1 VQHRHHRRPLT
12 LREEAEMLTR
22 YSCLQ
27 RAEYLH
33 EVWCTPSRGPAVA
46 HALQREVAEAL
57 TRLSRKVDI
66 LTLQRISGHI
76 DINQLSAY
84 YRETPADIAKRL

>member
-1 VQHRHHRRPLT
+1 MLPGTRTLT
-12 LREEAEMLTR
+12 LREE
-22 YSCLQ
+22 
-27 RAEYLH
+27 
-33 EVWCTPSRGPAVA
+33 
-46 HALQREVAEAL
+46 
-57 TRLSRKVDI
+57 VDI

>member
-1 VQHRHHRRPLT
+1 MLAGTRTLT

-22 YSCLQ
+22 YSSLQ

-57 TRLSRKVDI
+57 GRNLAPRPHATD
-66 LTLQRISGHI
+66 
-76 DINQLSAY
+76 
-84 YRETPADIAKRL
+84 